1 MSMSFPTLL
10 LLCSWV
16 LRHALAAVF
25 AQRIKILKN
34 KINNKKN
41 KSKINS
47 PEKETPRQDLCLL
60 VSKSLLGRLDEVLF
74 RLARVFVVLSTSAL
88 DALLQLYRTEGGA
101 RTQS

>member
-1 MSMSFPTLL
+1 MSMSFPTL

-25 AQRIKILKN
+25 AQKTKILKN
-34 KINNKKN
+34 KIKK
-41 KSKINS
+41 KKQSKINS

-60 VSKSLLGRLDEVLF
+60 VSKSLLGCLDAVLF
-74 RLARVFVVLSTSAL
+74 RLARVFVVLGTSAL
-88 DALLQLYRTEGGA
+88 DVLLQLYRTEGGA